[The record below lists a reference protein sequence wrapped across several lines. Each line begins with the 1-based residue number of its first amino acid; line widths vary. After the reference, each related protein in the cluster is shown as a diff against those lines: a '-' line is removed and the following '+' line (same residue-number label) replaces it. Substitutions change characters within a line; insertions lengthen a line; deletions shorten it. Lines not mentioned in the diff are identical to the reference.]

1 MRLTW
6 ILVDPDPKCIN
17 YLGNVMDSKSGF
29 ADFSILSAGFC
40 SSDILQD
47 CYFLHCTHIDIVI
60 INLYKRSFLIK

>member
-17 YLGNVMDSKSGF
+17 YLGNVMDSKSGLLIFQYYQQGFVAGYF
-29 ADFSILSAGFC
+29 A
-40 SSDILQD
+40 D